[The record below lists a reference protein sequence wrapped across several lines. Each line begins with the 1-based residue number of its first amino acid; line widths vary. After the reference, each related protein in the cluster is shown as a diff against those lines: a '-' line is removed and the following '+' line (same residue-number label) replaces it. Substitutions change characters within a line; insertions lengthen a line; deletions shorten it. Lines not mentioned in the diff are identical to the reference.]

1 MVTSAIFLRKVLVLF
16 HCLTIFVLER
26 ELNML
31 EKFAVTNFRGFRERI
46 EWDLT
51 HPGNYSFNTFAV
63 KDGVVKNCLV
73 YGPNG
78 SGKTN
83 FSLAVFDIVNHLT
96 QKNKLAEYYL
106 NFLTVGS
113 GVEVATFE
121 YYFRFESVHL
131 EYIYSKDKNGEI
143 VSEQLTENDTKLF
156 SRSSDEL
163 ELNTALFRVNKAT
176 REDLSNNANRVS
188 IVNYLWSAF
197 PLGMDSALVRLKSF
211 VESMLWFRCLD
222 DRKYLGLE
230 TGTTFLHQ
238 FIIMNGLVSDFER
251 FLLDVSGQEYHFA
264 KPRLTDSVLLC
275 KIGNST
281 VPFNTIQSTGTR
293 ALELLYYWLQ
303 KIKNASLVIVDEF
316 DAFYHFQLA
325 YRVCERLFDLNCQV
339 FMTTHNTSLMTNDL
353 LRPDCYFLI
362 DGKKI
367 KAICDCTEK
376 ELRLGH
382 NLEKLYRGDAFQL

>member
-1 MVTSAIFLRKVLVLF
+1 
-16 HCLTIFVLER
+16 
-26 ELNML
+26 ML
-31 EKFAVTNFRGFRERI
+31 EKFAVTNFRGFRNRI

-51 HPGNYSFNTFAV
+51 HPGNYAFSSFAV
-63 KDGVVKNCLV
+63 KEGVVKNGLV

-96 QKNKLAEYYL
+96 QKNKLPDYYV
-106 NFLTVGS
+106 NYLTVGS
-113 GVEVATFE
+113 GVNVATFE
-121 YYFRFESVHL
+121 YKFRFDSIHL
-131 EYIYSKDKNGEI
+131 EYVYSKDMNGELVAEKLI
-143 VSEQLTENDTKLF
+143 ENGTELF
-156 SRSSDEL
+156 SRSADEL

-176 REDLSNNANRVS
+176 RDDLANNANRVS
-188 IVNYLWSAF
+188 IVNYLWSSM
-197 PLGMDSALVRLKSF
+197 PLGIDSALVKLKGF

-230 TGTTFLHQ
+230 TGSTFLHQ
-238 FIIMNGLVSDFER
+238 FIIMNGLVADFER
-251 FLLDVSGQEYHFA
+251 FLFEVSGQEYHFV
-264 KPRLTDSVLLC
+264 KPRVSDTVLLC
-275 KIGNST
+275 KIGDGT
-281 VPFNTIQSTGTR
+281 VPFTAIQSTGTR

-325 YRVCERLFDLNCQV
+325 YKVCQRLFDMSCQV
-339 FMTTHNTSLMTNDL
+339 FMTTHNTSLMTNEL

-362 DGKKI
+362 DGKQI
-367 KAICDCTEK
+367 KAVCDCTEK

-382 NLEKLYRGDAFQL
+382 NLEKLYRGNAFLL